1 MGERSLNFKAPLGGT
16 QSKIFRFTSLLQSSA
31 PEFAC
36 SIGKPLFFSVNPAQ
50 YVAAA
55 AESWE
60 GSPSKVE
67 VMFEP
72 EQLGKVQ
79 DVLTLTSATGG
90 EYKCT
95 LFGECT
101 PPLPQGPFTVKPGN
115 KEALKLKFKN
125 VFNARRNLCIQWTT
139 RRFLS

>member
-1 MGERSLNFKAPLGGT
+1 MGE
-16 QSKIFRFTSLLQSSA
+16 
-31 PEFAC
+31 
-36 SIGKPLFFSVNPAQ
+36 
-50 YVAAA
+50 AAA
-55 AESWE
+55 SWE

-79 DVLTLTSATGG
+79 DVLTLTSETGG

-101 PPLPQGPFTVKPGN
+101 PLLPQGPFAIKPGN

-125 VFNARRNLCIQWTT
+125 VFNARKKFVYTVDHPAFFCQSARKRHQREGL
-139 RRFLS
+139 